1 VLDATGL
8 GTGRINCIYMIRKV
22 LSIFS
27 GELTTNLTVLIAI
40 KLVGVAVSGKLN
52 AHHISNTGQISICPA
67 ITAELTV
74 PKLDVTDFGTS
85 RSLSVNVSNGVFSLG
100 IGFLH
105 AVHTYVVALVEVL
118 VLSKRK
124 LNVHHIGEITVLVLA
139 VTTVLAVAVLN
150 VTVLGTGRSLS
161 LNLDH
166 IALCFHVG
174 EIPTLVTHHRTK
186 IIILV
191 RAVTFNVG
199 IICPTYLANAG
210 IAIRGV
216 SVAESLCNYLVTNAA
231 NGSLCTSSIIGRL
244 VTKSVSLL
252 LSASLTNGIFSTG
265 RCGSI
270 MTKSLYEN
278 VITKLTGLSSCT
290 GSSRAKLVADRS
302 DGGLCYGD
310 KTAIGALYALGL
322 TLGGASGLNSCNGSK
337 IVTLCCSFVGILVT
351 ASTSESNLTLLGT
364 SSLFGNELS
373 VFVNV
378 SRLRLRARCNCKYD
392 CKEHKHASQNGNLS
406 LHDKEPPFLFF
417 ISFEIT

>member
-1 VLDATGL
+1 
-8 GTGRINCIYMIRKV
+8 
-22 LSIFS
+22 
-27 GELTTNLTVLIAI
+27 
-40 KLVGVAVSGKLN
+40 
-52 AHHISNTGQISICPA
+52 
-67 ITAELTV
+67 
-74 PKLDVTDFGTS
+74 
-85 RSLSVNVSNGVFSLG
+85 VFSLG
-100 IGFLH
+100 IGFLQ
-105 AVHTYVVALVEVL
+105 AIHTYVVALVEVL
-118 VLSKRK
+118 VLCKRK
-124 LNVHHIGEITVLVLA
+124 LNVHHVGRNTSSKPVIING
-139 VTTVLAVAVLN
+139 VAVCTRPVLS
-150 VTVLGTGRSLS
+150 VTVLGTGGLLSSMVLHVVTNFPVGVLIAVHAVCITGIEVLVISSSIDPCIVANGAVAAVAISRSGVTESGSKLLITNGTYGS
-161 LNLDH
+161 LGTGS
-166 IALCFHVG
+166 IG
-174 EIPTLVTHHRTK
+174 
-186 IIILV
+186 
-191 RAVTFNVG
+191 
-199 IICPTYLANAG
+199 
-210 IAIRGV
+210 RGV
-216 SVAESLCNYLVTNAA
+216 
-231 NGSLCTSSIIGRL
+231 
-244 VTKSVSLL
+244 TKCRSLL
-252 LSASLTNGIFSTG
+252 LATYLTYGSLGTSSFISL
-265 RCGSI
+265 

-290 GSSRAKLVADRS
+290 GSSRAKLVANGS